1 MSVTTGT
8 EIVKAGIE
16 QGLVTLRARCEAI
29 VVRDQQDYIAVCE
42 LVKEGRSYIKDV
54 GFKLDPGI
62 NSAREH
68 LDFLRQEKEKYVGP
82 AKQIVGIAERKGE
95 EWKAEERRRA
105 AAEEE
110 RINQQRR
117 AEAAQKA
124 ELERKAAEAQAK
136 LDREQRERELAE
148 ARKAGEIGKREEAR
162 LAKIAAEAEAEARAL
177 AAKQAAEAAANVQ
190 EVKVEASVPKVAGI
204 RARVNWKFRI
214 IDQNKIPRAYMIP
227 DEKSI
232 GYFVRETKR
241 AGEVIPGVEAY
252 CEDSI

>member
-1 MSVTTGT
+1 MAT
-8 EIVKAGIE
+8 AIE
-16 QGLVTLRARCEAI
+16 VIKSLETPLATLRARVEAI
-29 VVRDQQDYIAVCE
+29 AVRDQNDYIAVCE

-68 LDFLRQEKEKYVGP
+68 LDFLRQEKEKYIGP

-95 EWKAEERRRA
+95 DWKAEERRKA

-124 ELERKAAEAQAK
+124 ELERKAAEEQAK
-136 LDREQRERELAE
+136 LDRERRESELAE

-162 LAKIAAEAEAEARAL
+162 LAKQAAEDEAAARAL
-177 AAKQAAEAAANVQ
+177 AAKQAVETAANVQ
-190 EVKVEASVPKVAGI
+190 AVTVAPSVPKVAGI

-214 IDQNKIPRAYMIP
+214 IDVNKIPRQYMQP
-227 DEKSI
+227 NEVSI
-232 GYFVRETKR
+232 GYFVRETKQP
-241 AGEVIPGVEAY
+241 GEVIPGIEAY
-252 CEDSI
+252 SEDSI